1 MNLFCKQASHGL
13 YQHCSGCHSVAEQE
27 IEKVQSW
34 HFIGAARKVLSDAAP
49 KPQLV

>member
-1 MNLFCKQASHGL
+1 MGSISIVAGHLQL
-13 YQHCSGCHSVAEQE
+13 EPCHSVAEQE
-27 IEKVQSW
+27 MEKVQSW